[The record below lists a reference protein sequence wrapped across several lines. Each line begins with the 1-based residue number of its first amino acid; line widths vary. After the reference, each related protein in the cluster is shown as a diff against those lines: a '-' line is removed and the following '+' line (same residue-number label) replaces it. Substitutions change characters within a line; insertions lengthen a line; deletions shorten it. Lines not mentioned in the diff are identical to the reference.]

1 MQCPACQT
9 AYHSR
14 EDEWESAGIQ
24 DGRINELAWACYLT
38 LCPQCRELNIL
49 LQSRSAIDDEIL
61 WEDVIYPASTTAVCV
76 GPGVPDNLKRDYLEA
91 AKVLEVSPRASAL
104 LSRRILQAVLLEQGY
119 AASVL
124 GQQIDAVLNE
134 ADPDRILPLA
144 IRRTVD
150 AVRKFGNFSAH
161 PIADL
166 ETQQSIEV
174 EPDEAEWCL
183 EIVSALFEHY
193 YVRPTVDQQ
202 RLDALNAKLK
212 KAGDTPLK

>member
-1 MQCPACQT
+1 MQCPNCQVSF
-9 AYHSR
+9 HNR

-24 DGRINELAWACYLT
+24 DGRIDELAWACFLT
-38 LCPQCRELNIL
+38 LCPKCQQLNIL
-49 LQSRSAIDDEIL
+49 LQSRSAIDDEVF
-61 WEDVIYPASTTAVCV
+61 WEDVIYPASTTAVSV
-76 GPGVPDNLKRDYLEA
+76 GPGVPDNLRNYYLEA
-91 AKVLEVSPRASAL
+91 AKVLEVSARASAV
-104 LSRRILQAVLLEQGY
+104 LSRRILQAILLEQGY
-119 AASVL
+119 TARVL

-134 ADPDRILPLA
+134 TNPDRILPLA

-161 PIADL
+161 PVADL

-174 EPDEAEWCL
+174 EPAEAEWCL

-202 RLDALNAKLK
+202 RLAALNAKLK
-212 KAGDTPLK
+212 QAGDTPLK